1 MTDSQAMTR
10 YELAAALL
18 PPKWQRIARSIPDWQ
33 KVQAEELRLRAG
45 HPMTV
50 LLPEGEQWCGAE
62 KQIVTTLD
70 IEQLCDVVTA
80 YSRYAVTDTI
90 AQGYLSAPGG
100 FRVGLCGTA
109 VMENGKNQN
118 LRQLSSAVIRIAKEQ
133 IGVSDVILPQ
143 LMGTDGIHSTI
154 IVAPP
159 GLGKTTLLRDL
170 IRNLSN
176 GTAELSTHRVA
187 VVDERG
193 EIAGTYHGAPQLSVG
208 CHTDILDGVPKSI
221 GIMMLLRAAN
231 PQVIAVDEITAVE
244 DLPTI
249 SQAANCGVKLL
260 ATIHASNLEE
270 LKRKQIF
277 SKLLHLHVFERAVVI
292 TRNDEKRQYTV
303 EKLL

>member
-1 MTDSQAMTR
+1 MTDSQAITR

-176 GTAELSTHRVA
+176 GTEELSAHRVA

-244 DLPTI
+244 DLPAI
-249 SQAANCGVKLL
+249 SQAANCGVKL
-260 ATIHASNLEE
+260 
-270 LKRKQIF
+270 
-277 SKLLHLHVFERAVVI
+277 
-292 TRNDEKRQYTV
+292 
-303 EKLL
+303 

>member
-1 MTDSQAMTR
+1 MTESHAITR
-10 YELAAALL
+10 YELATALL

-33 KVQAEELRLRAG
+33 KAQAEELRLRAG

-50 LLPEGEQWCGAE
+50 LLPEGEQWAGAE
-62 KQIVTTLD
+62 KQTVTTQD

-80 YSRYAVTDTI
+80 YSRYAATDTI
-90 AQGYLSAPGG
+90 AQGYLCAPGG

-118 LRQLSSAVIRIAKEQ
+118 LRQLSSAVVRIAKEQ
-133 IGVSDVILPQ
+133 IGISDVILPQ
-143 LMGTDGIHSTI
+143 LMETGGIHSTI

-176 GTAELSTHRVA
+176 GTAEYSAQRVA

-193 EIAGTYHGAPQLSVG
+193 EIAGTYHGVPQLSVG

-221 GIMMLLRAAN
+221 GITMLLRAIN
-231 PQVIAVDEITAVE
+231 PQIIAVDEITAPE
-244 DLPTI
+244 DLLAI

-260 ATIHASNLEE
+260 ATIHASDLAEF
-270 LKRKQIF
+270 KRKQIF
-277 SKLLHLHVFERAVVI
+277 NKLLHLHVFERAVLI
-292 TRNDEKRQYTV
+292 TRKDRKRQYTV
-303 EKLL
+303 ENLL